1 LSRIGVVRDRSRRTT
16 NSQVRAI
23 ETIAQR
29 QRIDL
34 VNLLSERFQTP
45 TAEYLSIVEAS
56 RLIDELK
63 ERAEGNGDRR

>member
-34 VNLLSERFQTP
+34 VNLLSERFQIP